1 MKLHLNNNGPPTLSK
16 RLNGVVFQDCAWGP
30 KRRFTHPAFKDFPII
45 SKSGML
51 SPPSFILPII
61 VERLIL
67 GGLWFHIKLDTDLF
81 TWSTKPVRTLRTEE
95 MKIIFERAK
104 LLIMVIFPKGI
115 KSLEDQTLR
124 HFSRATNF
132 FSKLS
137 FLKLLHLMR
146 FVSHE
151 LSWQRGVV
159 FFSELFSLDCWYR
172 VSLALGPGVPP
183 PPQKKDNYRVFV
195 GCSGHRILPATTIMW
210 ITDSLSVSFAPHL
223 FLTDPLTLSSAWWLA
238 AVFMPWSTTLMI
250 FSSSEVLE
258 PNVKWDLSLLSACFI
273 LLDLMCGLA

>member
-1 MKLHLNNNGPPTLSK
+1 
-16 RLNGVVFQDCAWGP
+16 
-30 KRRFTHPAFKDFPII
+30 
-45 SKSGML
+45 ML
-51 SPPSFILPII
+51 SAPSFILPII
-61 VERLIL
+61 VECLIL
-67 GGLWFHIKLDTDLF
+67 GGLCFHIKLDTDLF
-81 TWSTKPVRTLRTEE
+81 TSSTKSLRTLRTEE

-104 LLIMVIFPKGI
+104 LLIMVIYPKGV

-137 FLKLLHLMR
+137 FLKLPHHMR

-159 FFSELFSLDCWYR
+159 FFSEPFSIDCWCQ

-183 PPQKKDNYRVFV
+183 AKKKENYGVFV
-195 GCSGHRILPATTIMW
+195 ECSGHRILPATTIMW

-223 FLTDPLTLSSAWWLA
+223 FLTNPLTLLFAWSLA

-250 FSSSEVLE
+250 FSSSKVLE

-273 LLDLMCGLA
+273 LSDLMFGLA

>member
-1 MKLHLNNNGPPTLSK
+1 
-16 RLNGVVFQDCAWGP
+16 
-30 KRRFTHPAFKDFPII
+30 
-45 SKSGML
+45 ML
-51 SPPSFILPII
+51 SPPSFILTII

-95 MKIIFERAK
+95 MKIIFKRGT

-137 FLKLLHLMR
+137 EASA
-146 FVSHE
+146 SHE
-151 LSWQRGVV
+151 IRFALTQLTTRCCFLLRTV
-159 FFSELFSLDCWYR
+159 FTRLFISSQLR
-172 VSLALGPGVPP
+172 AGSRSPP
-183 PPQKKDNYRVFV
+183 KKEIQGFRWMFGTQDSSRYNYYVDNV
-195 GCSGHRILPATTIMW
+195 
-210 ITDSLSVSFAPHL
+210 TDSLSLSFAPHL
-223 FLTDPLTLSSAWWLA
+223 SLTLLFAWWLA

-258 PNVKWDLSLLSACFI
+258 PNVEWDLSLLSACFI
-273 LLDLMCGLA
+273 LSDSL

>member
-1 MKLHLNNNGPPTLSK
+1 
-16 RLNGVVFQDCAWGP
+16 
-30 KRRFTHPAFKDFPII
+30 
-45 SKSGML
+45 ML
-51 SPPSFILPII
+51 SPPSFILPIMA
-61 VERLIL
+61 ERLIL
-67 GGLWFHIKLDTDLF
+67 GGLWFHINLDTDLF

-104 LLIMVIFPKGI
+104 LLIMTIYPKGV

-124 HFSRATNF
+124 HFSRATKF

-137 FLKLLHLMR
+137 FLKLPHHMR

-159 FFSELFSLDCWYR
+159 FFSEPFSLDCWYR
-172 VSLALGPGVPP
+172 VSVGSRCPP
-183 PPQKKDNYRVFV
+183 PPPKKKENYRVFV

-223 FLTDPLTLSSAWWLA
+223 FLTDPLTLLFAWWLA

-258 PNVKWDLSLLSACFI
+258 PNVKRDLSLLSACFI
-273 LLDLMCGLA
+273 LSDLMCGLA

>member
-1 MKLHLNNNGPPTLSK
+1 
-16 RLNGVVFQDCAWGP
+16 
-30 KRRFTHPAFKDFPII
+30 
-45 SKSGML
+45 ML

-81 TWSTKPVRTLRTEE
+81 TWSTKPLRTLRTEE

-137 FLKLLHLMR
+137 SLKLLHHMR

-183 PPQKKDNYRVFV
+183 PPQKKK
-195 GCSGHRILPATTIMW
+195 RIAGFSLDVQDTAFFPLKLL
-210 ITDSLSVSFAPHL
+210 LSVSFAPHL
-223 FLTDPLTLSSAWWLA
+223 SLTLLFAWWLA

-273 LLDLMCGLA
+273 LSDLMCGLA

>member
-1 MKLHLNNNGPPTLSK
+1 
-16 RLNGVVFQDCAWGP
+16 
-30 KRRFTHPAFKDFPII
+30 
-45 SKSGML
+45 ML

-67 GGLWFHIKLDTDLF
+67 GGLWFHVKLDRDLL
-81 TWSTKPVRTLRTEE
+81 TWSTKPAGTLRTEE

-137 FLKLLHLMR
+137 FLKLLHHMR

-151 LSWQRGVV
+151 LRWQRGVV

-183 PPQKKDNYRVFV
+183 PPQKKRELQGFRWMFGTQDSSRYNYYVDNV
-195 GCSGHRILPATTIMW
+195 
-210 ITDSLSVSFAPHL
+210 TDSLSVSFAPHL
-223 FLTDPLTLSSAWWLA
+223 SLTLLFAWWLA

-273 LLDLMCGLA
+273 LSDLMCGLA

>member
-1 MKLHLNNNGPPTLSK
+1 
-16 RLNGVVFQDCAWGP
+16 
-30 KRRFTHPAFKDFPII
+30 
-45 SKSGML
+45 ML

-95 MKIIFERAK
+95 VKIMFERAT
-104 LLIMVIFPKGI
+104 LLIMVIFTKGV

-132 FSKLS
+132 LLKLS
-137 FLKLLHLMR
+137 FLKLPHHMR
-146 FVSHE
+146 LVSHE

-159 FFSELFSLDCWYR
+159 FFSKLFSLDCWYR

-183 PPQKKDNYRVFV
+183 PPKKKKEENYRVFV
-195 GCSGHRILPATTIMW
+195 GCSGHRILPATTITW

-223 FLTDPLTLSSAWWLA
+223 FLTDPLTLLFAWWLA

-273 LLDLMCGLA
+273 LSDLMCGLA

>member
-1 MKLHLNNNGPPTLSK
+1 
-16 RLNGVVFQDCAWGP
+16 
-30 KRRFTHPAFKDFPII
+30 
-45 SKSGML
+45 ML

-95 MKIIFERAK
+95 MKITFERAK

-115 KSLEDQTLR
+115 KSLKDQTLR
-124 HFSRATNF
+124 HFSRATNV

-137 FLKLLHLMR
+137 FLKLLHHMR

-183 PPQKKDNYRVFV
+183 PSPPPKKENYSVFV

-210 ITDSLSVSFAPHL
+210 ITDSLSVSFATHL
-223 FLTDPLTLSSAWWLA
+223 SLTLLFAWWLA
-238 AVFMPWSTTLMI
+238 AVFMPWSTTLII

-258 PNVKWDLSLLSACFI
+258 PNVKWDLSLL
-273 LLDLMCGLA
+273 MCGLA